1 MTIYF
6 SHLILMLNLYIAR
19 ALFLSALYLGNFSS
33 RVKAVFN

>member
-6 SHLILMLNLYIAR
+6 SHLISMLNLYMAR
-19 ALFLSALYLGNFSS
+19 ALFLSALYLGNYTS